1 MTQSL
6 DRIAIVG
13 AGLSGLACARRLC
26 RAGGKVQLFDK
37 ARGPGGRMSTRRV
50 ETPLGTVGFD
60 HGAQYFT
67 ARGDSFRAEV
77 ARWVSEGLAATWP
90 AAGPEAW
97 VGLPGMNAPVKALAE
112 GHSVAWNT
120 VVEALIRDAEGW
132 RLKTPEGLSGPFDAV
147 VLALPA
153 EQAAALLAPHDEALT
168 ARAAASRTAP
178 CWTVMAA
185 FAERLPVASDT
196 LEEDGIL
203 GWAARNSAKPGRG
216 GPEAWVLQA
225 SPDWSREHLEDPAD
239 TVGDALFAAFAT
251 RLSAPL
257 PEPVIRQ
264 VHRWRYARSATG
276 SEQALWSETARLGC
290 CGDWLAG
297 PRVECAWDS
306 GEALARLIINAR
318 GE

>member
-1 MTQSL
+1 MIQSL
-6 DRIAIVG
+6 DRIAIIG
-13 AGLSGLACARRLC
+13 AGLSGLACARSLH
-26 RAGGKVQLFDK
+26 RAGRTVQLIDK

-50 ETPLGTVGFD
+50 ETPMGTVGFD

-67 ARGDSFRAEV
+67 ARRDSFRAEV
-77 ARWVSEGLAATWP
+77 ARWVSEGLAAPWP

-120 VVEALIRDAEGW
+120 VVEALTHDGEGW
-132 RLKTPEGLSGPFDAV
+132 RLKTPQGLSGPFDAV

-203 GWAARNSAKPGRG
+203 GWAARNSAKPGRS

-225 SPDWSREHLEDPAD
+225 SPDWSRAHLEDPAD
-239 TVGDALFAAFAT
+239 AVGDTLLAALAA
-251 RLSAPL
+251 RIGAPL

-264 VHRWRYARSATG
+264 VHRWRYARSAAG

-306 GEALARLIINAR
+306 GEALARQIINAR